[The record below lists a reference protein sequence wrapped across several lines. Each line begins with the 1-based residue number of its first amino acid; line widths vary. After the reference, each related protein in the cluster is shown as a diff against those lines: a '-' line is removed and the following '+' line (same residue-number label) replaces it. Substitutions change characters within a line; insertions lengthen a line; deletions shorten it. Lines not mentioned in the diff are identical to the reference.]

1 LSPKKIHELVTVN
14 LELPMIVTNLFLRTL
29 KKNKGRIINI
39 SSACALSASPHG
51 CAYSATKAGLTQFSE
66 SLFEEVR
73 KCGVG
78 VSVIHPEMTMTDFYR
93 NADFTTSDD
102 EETYLKVSD
111 VVSAVGY
118 VLDVPARM
126 CIPQL
131 TLIPQ
136 KHAIKRKNK

>member
-1 LSPKKIHELVTVN
+1 MDAHILLQ
-14 LELPMIVTNLFLRTL
+14 
-29 KKNKGRIINI
+29 
-39 SSACALSASPHG
+39 
-51 CAYSATKAGLTQFSE
+51 KAGLTQFSE

-126 CIPQL
+126 LPQL